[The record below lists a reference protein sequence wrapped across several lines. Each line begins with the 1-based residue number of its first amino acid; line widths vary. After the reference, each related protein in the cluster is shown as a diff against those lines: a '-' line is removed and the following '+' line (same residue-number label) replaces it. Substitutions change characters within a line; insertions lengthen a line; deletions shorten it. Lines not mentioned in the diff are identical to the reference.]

1 MELWLTIAVGVAL
14 SATAAG
20 LMVSH
25 ARTWQRF
32 EGSGKA
38 ADPKERVY
46 RRRQFR
52 RRVQTSALLGLLA
65 VALVAGHW
73 VSSPPWRPWAF
84 AVYWGLVLLVVAW
97 VALLALVDLVST
109 RLYFGR
115 IQQHYRLEQTRLK
128 AELERMKDEGRRMN
142 NEEQKMNNEK

>member
-1 MELWLTIAVGVAL
+1 MELWCTIAVGLAL

-25 ARTWQRF
+25 VRAWRRF
-32 EGSGKA
+32 EESGDA
-38 ADPKERVY
+38 ADPRERGY

-73 VSSPPWRPWAF
+73 TASLPWRPWAF
-84 AVYWGLVLLVVAW
+84 VVYWGMVLTMVAW
-97 VALLALVDLVST
+97 VALLALADLVST
-109 RLYFGR
+109 RLHFGR
-115 IQQHYRLEQTRLK
+115 VRERYRLEELRLK
-128 AELERMKDEGRRMN
+128 AELKRMKDEG
-142 NEEQKMNNEK
+142 